1 MHRIAAF
8 IAILSSAAVLTGCSG
23 EGGGSGPGYLF
34 QIIFIVIPVIGL
46 GLLLLKRSESTNDSL
61 YILEGQL
68 KRLSA
73 KLDSLEEKVSELTK
87 KEPKTRTKK

>member
-1 MHRIAAF
+1 MHRTTAYIG
-8 IAILSSAAVLTGCSG
+8 ILFTAVMLSGCS
-23 EGGGSGPGYLF
+23 GGGSGPGYLF
-34 QIIFIVIPVIGL
+34 QIIFIVLPMVGL

-73 KLDSLEEKVSELTK
+73 KLDSLEEKVSGLTQKGTKPRAK
-87 KEPKTRTKK
+87 K